1 MQQEFSITKLNEWA
15 ANFNNNEALPFVT
28 KSGLI
33 ELKEL
38 EDFVLT
44 IKEQQADSVRI
55 YFLRFP
61 LNDTPTAKSTWAD
74 GRIREGC
81 NWHDGGKGLTQA
93 TIALV
98 PTKNFHLD
106 DEFIFSADDLE
117 IENQITMLLPGIND
131 KGTGLNPP
139 SPKK

>member
-1 MQQEFSITKLNEWA
+1 MQQEFSITQLNEWT

-38 EDFVLT
+38 EDFILK

-55 YFLRFP
+55 YLLRFP
-61 LNDTPTAKSTWAD
+61 LNDTPTAKATWDD

-81 NWHDGGKGLTQA
+81 NWHEGGKGFTQA

-98 PTKNFHLD
+98 PTKNFRLD